1 MCRVLLLYAQ
11 LVYWTEFLLCKFVFL
26 ARGEQAKHTLI
37 INNRS
42 IKFHTSHAATKIV
55 LRLFLSSFIAIHTT
69 FNSLPI
75 NQVIWFYVF
84 PSCRRLYH
92 LFSYMWLFLNLFVG
106 LFSAFKRII
115 TSAVLSLLL
124 VMRMD
129 RVVLMK
135 GFERF
140 DFGES
145 EKNGTSLWQPIIL
158 FCSAHK
164 TYIGF
169 IYLDYIQNHS
179 VVNTFV
185 ILLQQSLPRKDINI
199 TVINS
204 ELTMFLH
211 IKIIIILV

>member
-1 MCRVLLLYAQ
+1 MQ
-11 LVYWTEFLLCKFVFL
+11 TFM
-26 ARGEQAKHTLI
+26 
-37 INNRS
+37 
-42 IKFHTSHAATKIV
+42 
-55 LRLFLSSFIAIHTT
+55 IADLDIH
-69 FNSLPI
+69 
-75 NQVIWFYVF
+75 YVF
-84 PSCRRLYH
+84 HSCRHLYH
-92 LFSYMWLFLNLFVG
+92 FFSYVWLFLNLFVG
-106 LFSAFKRII
+106 IFSAFIRII

-179 VVNTFV
+179 VMNTFA
-185 ILLQQSLPRKDINI
+185 ILLQQSLQRTDVDIPA
-199 TVINS
+199 INS
-204 ELTMFLH
+204 ELTMFLAFY
-211 IKIIIILV
+211 LE